1 MKQNKRKNQ
10 LGENEKKPENRT
22 TRTQSTH
29 MTDPMAKH
37 NNAHKKAEHE
47 EGRGWGEHI
56 KEGHKGQTGS
66 P

>member
-1 MKQNKRKNQ
+1 M
-10 LGENEKKPENRT
+10 GENEKKPENRT

-47 EGRGWGEHI
+47 EGRGWG
-56 KEGHKGQTGS
+56 GTHKGRTQRSDRVTVTKECKG
-66 P
+66 